1 MSMKFDNKPNVIS
14 ERMSHSTIKSL
25 RQKKNES
32 YLPLGHG
39 GGVISAKSNTRR
51 FLLSIM
57 IEYLMPNSFLSL
69 GISHFCI
76 ESSLKQQTSLFFK
89 F

>member
-1 MSMKFDNKPNVIS
+1 MSMKSDNKPNVIS
-14 ERMSHSTIKSL
+14 ERMSLSTIKSL
-25 RQKKNES
+25 RQKNES